1 MAPTRP
7 LKPTGSPKM
16 SASRRWIRG
25 RPPVAPKFRA
35 ARAPTVELKFKDT
48 TLAATAV
55 TAAGNITNSTLVGI
69 QEGNTDQTRV
79 GNKITVKTVML
90 RGTVVLPTAATA
102 ASGADVVRVILYLDR
117 GCNGSAATVAELLAS
132 ADYRAFNNLDNNDRF
147 RTLAETT
154 MSLNNLTNVPT
165 AGGTMSGVYA
175 NFFLKGKVNL
185 PFKYKGNTG
194 AVADMAN
201 NNIGV
206 MVIGRD
212 EHATIEYIA
221 RVKYTDQ

>member
-1 MAPTRP
+1 
-7 LKPTGSPKM
+7 
-16 SASRRWIRG
+16 
-25 RPPVAPKFRA
+25 
-35 ARAPTVELKFKDT
+35 
-48 TLAATAV
+48 
-55 TAAGNITNSTLVGI
+55 
-69 QEGNTDQTRV
+69 
-79 GNKITVKTVML
+79 
-90 RGTVVLPTAATA
+90 
-102 ASGADVVRVILYLDR
+102 
-117 GCNGSAATVAELLAS
+117 
-132 ADYRAFNNLDNNDRF
+132 
-147 RTLAETT
+147 
-154 MSLNNLTNVPT
+154 
-165 AGGTMSGVYA
+165 MSGVYA